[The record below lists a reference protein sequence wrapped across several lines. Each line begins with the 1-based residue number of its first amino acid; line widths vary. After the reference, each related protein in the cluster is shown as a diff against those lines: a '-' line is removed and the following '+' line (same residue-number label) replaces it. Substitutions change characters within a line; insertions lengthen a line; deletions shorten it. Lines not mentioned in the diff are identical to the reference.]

1 MSGWGLK
8 FLDYDNDGNL
18 DLFLSNGFPDDLV
31 SEFSQQVTFQEP
43 VLLFHNEGNS
53 FKNVSAQS
61 GPVFSKN
68 FSSRGLAVGDFNNNG
83 ASDLLIS
90 VNDAAPVLLRNNVGS
105 RNHWLGVQ
113 LVGKKANRD
122 AVGAR
127 VTYKAG
133 ELQRNRMKVGGGSFL
148 SSHDPR
154 LILGIGSETKMDWV
168 EVKWPGPSNLVERFA
183 ELPIDRYVTLT
194 EGSGLRQNSRPG

>member
-1 MSGWGLK
+1 
-8 FLDYDNDGNL
+8 
-18 DLFLSNGFPDDLV
+18 
-31 SEFSQQVTFQEP
+31 
-43 VLLFHNEGNS
+43 
-53 FKNVSAQS
+53 
-61 GPVFSKN
+61 
-68 FSSRGLAVGDFNNNG
+68 
-83 ASDLLIS
+83 LLIS

-154 LILGIGSETKMDWV
+154 LILGIGSQTKMDWV